1 VREDFQGISLG
12 YQLLNLIS
20 VTERSTL
27 EFFFLVNNTER
38 ADFLIETPPT
48 TGDWLNQAQFTVVW
62 ASHLL
67 L

>member
-1 VREDFQGISLG
+1 M
-12 YQLLNLIS
+12 
-20 VTERSTL
+20 L